1 MELIVYFCVES
12 KSIQPKHATSISL
25 LGFLY
30 TFRGGELEQTVK
42 LPSKR
47 GNYQWERTAL
57 SSVWL
62 LLGRRYHPNSSQHC
76 AIPNFRSAWFPTR
89 KWKLAM
95 PSLLPGRKRRSNLY
109 FWVNYYPSTKSQTQH
124 SCQHRRFR
132 TYQDTYSSRDW
143 TVSRHLGLAKWWKT
157 VSTNRKSDS
166 KRISYLDPAN
176 SHYNQSALH
185 SGLALSAIQNHSFY
199 LTS

>member
-1 MELIVYFCVES
+1 MQPVSVYWAFCTLLEAVNLNRLWNCRVKEAIINGNVLLCHQFDCFLGADTTQIARNTVQFQTSGAHDFLRES
-12 KSIQPKHATSISL
+12 ESWPC
-25 LGFLY
+25 
-30 TFRGGELEQTVK
+30 
-42 LPSKR
+42 
-47 GNYQWERTAL
+47 ER
-57 SSVWL
+57 
-62 LLGRRYHPNSSQHC
+62 
-76 AIPNFRSAWFPTR
+76 
-89 KWKLAM
+89 
-95 PSLLPGRKRRSNLY
+95 SLLPGRKRRSNLY

-143 TVSRHLGLAKWWKT
+143 TVSRHLGLVKWWKT
-157 VSTNRKSDS
+157 ISTNRKSDS